1 MVNQD
6 LDDLKIDHIHI
17 SNNIDIKE
25 MKTENI
31 VALVQQENLL
41 FMWIYL
47 INPIGT
53 YNDYAIATL

>member
-17 SNNIDIKE
+17 SNNIDIKDI
-25 MKTENI
+25 KTENK

-53 YNDYAIATL
+53 YKDYDTAT